1 METLAKC
8 FAFDFVI
15 REVLFFIVKME
26 IFSRPRKMKLPLVT
40 VILLSFLLVSIWH
53 FETFGSKLVLIRN
66 DMDLMQI
73 IRPDSQSSSYR
84 SPCPCSRNNT
94 SRYQGKVEY
103 KWCNQEATQRG
114 PNQNIASFSLFG
126 NADKKGTRY
135 FSFLRENAIKINQLL
150 PGE

>member
-1 METLAKC
+1 M
-8 FAFDFVI
+8 I

-26 IFSRPRKMKLPLVT
+26 IFSRPRKMKIPLVT
-40 VILLSFLLVSIWH
+40 LILLSLLLVSIWH
-53 FETFGSKLVLIRN
+53 FETFGSKLVFVRT
-66 DMDLMQI
+66 DMDLQI

-94 SRYQGKVEY
+94 SRYQGKAEY
-103 KWCNQEATQRG
+103 KWCNQEAIQRG
-114 PNQNIASFSLFG
+114 PNQKIASFSLFG
-126 NADKKGTRY
+126 NADKKGMRY